1 MNNLLSDDFKT
12 ELGTIK
18 TWIESDIKHSIYFD
32 NSIKIT
38 TVNYQI
44 SLQRFELPNKFSCNS
59 SSPPEIVKS
68 FIGWRWFIE
77 KISENDERLFIY
89 CKLIDPQVNTT
100 FSSDTGEC
108 LDATEIENEIYHLHI
123 GTEDAEVLQSRAK
136 LGDLM
141 PQRFNNL
148 LGWHWNKIK
157 QQFDFCY
164 SFTEYIDFGFKI
176 NIPKLFKG
184 EKIYFHFLVATNPI
198 QDSQENSGYMDIST
212 WLAVDRSKRFLDE
225 YLNETKKD

>member
-1 MNNLLSDDFKT
+1 MDAI
-12 ELGTIK
+12 EIK
-18 TWIESDIKHSIYFD
+18 
-32 NSIKIT
+32 
-38 TVNYQI
+38 
-44 SLQRFELPNKFSCNS
+44 NK
-59 SSPPEIVKS
+59 
-68 FIGWRWFIE
+68 
-77 KISENDERLFIY
+77 
-89 CKLIDPQVNTT
+89 
-100 FSSDTGEC
+100 
-108 LDATEIENEIYHLHI
+108 IYHLYI
-123 GTEDAEVLQSRAK
+123 GTEDAEVLQFRAK

-148 LGWHWNKIK
+148 LGWHWNEAK

-198 QDSQENSGYMDIST
+198 QPSQEDSRYMDIST

-225 YLNETKKD
+225 YLN

>member
-1 MNNLLSDDFKT
+1 MNNLLLDDFKT

-18 TWIESDIKHSIYFD
+18 TWIESNIKHSIKL
-32 NSIKIT
+32 NNRSKIT
-38 TVNYQI
+38 TDNYQI

-59 SSPPEIVKS
+59 SSPPKIVKS

-77 KISENDERLFIY
+77 KISENDERLFVY
-89 CKLIDPQVNTT
+89 CKLINPQVNTT

-108 LDATEIENEIYHLHI
+108 LDAIEIENEIYHLHI

-136 LGDLM
+136 LDDLM
-141 PQRFNNL
+141 PQRFN
-148 LGWHWNKIK
+148 
-157 QQFDFCY
+157 DFCY

-198 QDSQENSGYMDIST
+198 QPNQEDSRYTDIST

-225 YLNETKKD
+225 YLNEEKKD